1 MDARLKSL
9 YRLNVSERVAA
20 LVQRGWL
27 SDSDARA
34 LLEGRTLLSVRQADK
49 IVENVIGTFAL
60 PLAVAPNVL
69 LNGRDFMVPMV
80 VEEPSV
86 VAALSNAARLARDNG
101 GFTAS
106 LTDSRLIGQVHL
118 VDVADA
124 AAAARRVRDRE
135 VELLAAANEVHPRLV
150 ARGGGVTG
158 LATRPGRLADGRERL
173 TVHFKVNTCDAMGA
187 NLVNTVC
194 EAMAPRL
201 SAIAGGRVLMRILSN
216 LSDESLVAARMRIRP
231 RQLGCR
237 GLEGRTVAR
246 GIVDAA
252 AIAAGD
258 PYRAATHNKGIM
270 NGIDPLAIA
279 TANDWRAI
287 EAGAHAY
294 AARGGVYASLTRWW
308 LDADYLHGEIL
319 LPLKVGIVGG
329 TLEANPQAV
338 LCLALTGVRSADEL
352 AELMAAAGL
361 AQNFA
366 AIRALVS
373 TGIQAGH
380 MRLHARSIVA
390 SLDAPAAAFDR
401 AVERLVASG
410 EVKDWK
416 AREILQDIARESA
429 ARSGSPTAAV
439 ELTGSA
445 AGKIIL
451 LGEHAVVYGSH
462 ALALPIH
469 QAMRVGVRAN
479 GEGLRLKIPA
489 WHTDVEL
496 DLREPEA
503 RGFAATAALILDALE
518 IPHRSLDIT
527 VISRL
532 PRAMGLG
539 SSAALAVAVIRA
551 LDAEF
556 SLGLAD
562 AAVNELAFRCEALA
576 HGTPSGV
583 DNTLATYGKPLL
595 FQNRG
600 QLETRSLRLTAPPP
614 LVVAW
619 SDEPSLTATQVAG
632 VRQRR
637 LRSPGDYDAVFQR
650 IDELTRRSA
659 EALEAADYRSVGDAM
674 NLCHGL
680 LNGIGVSTPT
690 LERMVHIARE
700 AGALGAKL
708 TGGGGGGSI
717 VALCPDNIDTVTTA
731 LESYGLTTLA
741 GEWLE
746 P

>member
-20 LVQRGWL
+20 LVKHGWL
-27 SDSDARA
+27 SGDDARA

-49 IVENVIGTFAL
+49 IIENVIGTFSL
-60 PLAVAPNVL
+60 PLAVAPNFL
-69 LNGRDFMVPMV
+69 LNGRDYMVPMV
-80 VEEPSV
+80 VEEPSI
-86 VAALSNAARLARDNG
+86 VAALSNAARLARDTG

-106 LTDSRLIGQVHL
+106 LTDSRLIGQVHI
-118 VDVADA
+118 VDVTDA
-124 AAAARRVRDRE
+124 AAAATAVRDHE
-135 VELLAAANEVHPRLV
+135 VELLAAANEVHPRLA

-158 LATRPGRLADGRERL
+158 LATHPDRLADGRELL

-201 SAIAGGRVLMRILSN
+201 AEIAGGKVAMRILSN
-216 LSDESLVAARMRIRP
+216 LSDESLVTARMRVRP
-231 RQLGCR
+231 DQLDRKGMD
-237 GLEGRTVAR
+237 GAAIAR

-252 AIAAGD
+252 AIAAQD

-294 AARGGVYASLTRWW
+294 ASRGATYTSLTRWW
-308 LDADYLHGEIL
+308 QDSEFLHGEIVV
-319 LPLKVGIVGG
+319 PLKVGTVGG
-329 TLEANPQAV
+329 TLEANPQAA
-338 LCLALTGVRSADEL
+338 LCLAMTGVRSAGEL

-366 AIRALVS
+366 AIRALAS
-373 TGIQAGH
+373 TGIQEGH

-390 SLDAPAAAFDR
+390 SLDAPAADFDR
-401 AVERLVASG
+401 AVDRLVASG

-416 AREILQDIARESA
+416 AREILEDIARESA
-429 ARSGSPTAAV
+429 AV
-439 ELTGSA
+439 ELTGRA

-462 ALALPIH
+462 ALALPIPN
-469 QAMRVGVRAN
+469 AMRAGVRAN

-489 WHTDVEL
+489 WHTDVQL

-518 IPHRSLDIT
+518 IPNRSLDIT
-527 VISRL
+527 VISHL

-539 SSAALAVAVIRA
+539 SSASLAVAVIRA
-551 LDAEF
+551 LDTEF
-556 SLGLAD
+556 SLGLSD
-562 AAVNELAFRCEALA
+562 VEVNELAFRCEGLA

-583 DNTLATYGKPLL
+583 DNTLATYGEPLL

-600 QLETRSLRLTAPPP
+600 QLETRPLRLTSSPPV
-614 LVVAW
+614 VVAW
-619 SDEPSLTATQVAG
+619 GDEPGLTATQVAG
-632 VRQRR
+632 VRERR
-637 LRSPGDYDAVFQR
+637 LRSPDDYDAVFGR
-650 IDELTRRSA
+650 IDELTQRSA
-659 EALEAADYRSVGDAM
+659 EALEAADYRAVGDAM

-717 VALCPDNIDTVTTA
+717 VALCPGEVDTVTAA
-731 LESYGLTTLA
+731 LESYGFTTLA
-741 GEWLE
+741 SEWLE
-746 P
+746 S

>member
-9 YRLNVSERVAA
+9 YRLNVSERVGA
-20 LVQRGWL
+20 LVRHGWL
-27 SDSDARA
+27 SGDDARA

-49 IVENVIGTFAL
+49 IIENVIGTFAL
-60 PLAVAPNVL
+60 PLAVAPNFL

-80 VEEPSV
+80 VEEPSI

-118 VDVADA
+118 VDVADPVS
-124 AAAARRVRDRE
+124 AARAVHDHE

-158 LATRPGRLADGRERL
+158 LATRPGELADGRKLL

-201 SAIAGGRVLMRILSN
+201 AEIAGGRIAMRILSN
-216 LSDESLVAARMRIRP
+216 LSDESLVTARMRIRP
-231 RQLGCR
+231 EQLERKGM
-237 GLEGRTVAR
+237 EGSAVAR

-252 AIAAGD
+252 AIAACD

-287 EAGAHAY
+287 EAGAHAH
-294 AARGGVYASLTRWW
+294 AGSGGSYTSLTRWW
-308 LDADYLHGEIL
+308 LDAEFLHGEIV
-319 LPLKVGIVGG
+319 LPLKVGTVGG
-329 TLEANPQAV
+329 TLEANPQAA
-338 LCLALTGVRSADEL
+338 LCLALTGVRSAGEL

-366 AIRALVS
+366 AVRALAS
-373 TGIQAGH
+373 TGIQEGH

-390 SLDAPAAAFDR
+390 SLDAPAADFDR

-416 AREILQDIARESA
+416 AREILEDIARESA
-429 ARSGSPTAAV
+429 AV
-439 ELTGSA
+439 DLTGSA

-462 ALALPIH
+462 ALALPIPN
-469 QAMRVGVRAN
+469 AMRAGVRAN

-489 WHTDVEL
+489 WHTDVKL

-503 RGFAATAALILDALE
+503 RSFAATAALILDALE
-518 IPHRSLDIT
+518 IPDRSLDIT
-527 VISRL
+527 VISHL

-539 SSAALAVAVIRA
+539 SSASLAVAVIRA
-551 LDAEF
+551 LDTEF
-556 SLGLAD
+556 TLGLSD
-562 AAVNELAFRCEALA
+562 TEVNELAFRCEGLA

-583 DNTLATYGKPLL
+583 DNTLATYGEPLL

-600 QLETRSLRLTAPPP
+600 QLETRPLRLTASPPV
-614 LVVAW
+614 VVAW
-619 SDEPSLTATQVAG
+619 GDEPGLTATQVAG
-632 VRQRR
+632 VRERR
-637 LRSPGDYDAVFQR
+637 LRSPDDYDAVFQR
-650 IDELTRRSA
+650 IDELTQRGA

-717 VALCPDNIDTVTTA
+717 VALCPDNVDTVTAA
-731 LESYGLTTLA
+731 LKSYGFTTLA
-741 GEWLE
+741 SEWLE
-746 P
+746 A